1 MSPLEGVVIDRGVK
15 LMVRLSTGARVRIP
29 RQKDLRLGDTCFI
42 LFDFTRLVVR
52 DVWSEEEYYNLEDV
66 FGPESMDE
74 TPPDAEEP
82 HRWAEMSNPVPGV
95 SL

>member
-1 MSPLEGVVIDRGVK
+1 MSPLEGVVIDRGVN

-29 RQKDLRLGDTCFI
+29 RQSDLRLGDTCYI
-42 LFDFTRLVVR
+42 LFDYTRLAVSG
-52 DVWSEEEYYNLEDV
+52 VWTEEEYHNLEDV
-66 FGPESMDE
+66 FGPECEIE

-82 HRWAEMSNPVPGV
+82 HRWAELSNPVPGV

>member
-15 LMVRLSTGARVRIP
+15 LMIRLSNGARVRIP
-29 RQKDLRLGDTCFI
+29 RQKDLRLGDTCFV
-42 LFDFTRLVVR
+42 LFDYTRLEVR
-52 DVWSEEEYYNLEDV
+52 DVWSEEEYHNLEDV
-66 FGPESMDE
+66 FGPEDREE
-74 TPPDAEEP
+74 TPPDGEEP

>member
-1 MSPLEGVVIDRGVK
+1 MSPLEGVVIRRGVR
-15 LMVRLSTGARVRIP
+15 LMVRLSTGAIVSIS
-29 RQKDLRLGDTCFI
+29 RQKDLHLGDTCFI
-42 LFDFTRLVVR
+42 LYDFTRLEVR

-66 FGPESMDE
+66 FGPEIREE

-82 HRWAEMSNPVPGV
+82 HRWAQMSNPVPGV